1 MTKFYTIFCIVAAVV
16 LFPCLAMIV
25 SGFKNKKVLLTIL
38 GFIFLIPCLYIV
50 YIAYVFIALSTI
62 DFSG

>member
-1 MTKFYTIFCIVAAVV
+1 MITIYIIFFIVATVV

-38 GFIFLIPCLYIV
+38 GFSFLIPCLDIV
-50 YIAYVFIALSTI
+50 YIAYVFIALLTI